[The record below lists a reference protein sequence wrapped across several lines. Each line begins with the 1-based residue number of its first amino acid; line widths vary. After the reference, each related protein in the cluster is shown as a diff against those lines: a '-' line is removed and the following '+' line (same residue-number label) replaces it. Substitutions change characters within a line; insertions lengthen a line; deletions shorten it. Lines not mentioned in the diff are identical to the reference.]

1 MKISDSHNHEED
13 DDDEE
18 NEGSNEEGD
27 QDEDD
32 DDDSRNDEEGSEED
46 INDSEDDDDDLNI
59 MFLEVDTPVEEKM
72 FQETPLITDG
82 KYLYAISMNFTEE
95 EIEKAND

>member
-1 MKISDSHNHEED
+1 
-13 DDDEE
+13 
-18 NEGSNEEGD
+18 
-27 QDEDD
+27 
-32 DDDSRNDEEGSEED
+32 
-46 INDSEDDDDDLNI
+46 